1 MSEEIMLKC
10 KICGKLLIFRGGV
23 KQGRSDLELYKC
35 NNCNKVYSH
44 ERQKNK
50 LEEYI
55 FKK

>member
-1 MSEEIMLKC
+1 MLKC